1 MIDKIKALQLAEAA
15 NPESA
20 GETLVD
26 WSLAAAIARSVDAHH
41 VIQVRNR
48 DAFVRAGQREVMD
61 FTALNSEAVALPTWK
76 LATRSAPKRRLET
89 LSTSAGSAREPAE
102 VRRLSAS
109 LLQPL
114 SRLLWSTHVG
124 ARA

>member
-26 WSLAAAIARSVDAHH
+26 WSLETAIARRVDAHP

-48 DAFVRAGQREVMD
+48 DAFVRAGQREVMN
-61 FTALNSEAVALPTWK
+61 FTALNSEAVALPMWK
-76 LATRSAPKRRLET
+76 LAARSAPKRRLET
-89 LSTSAGSAREPAE
+89 LSTSAGAAREPAE